1 MTPQEEPMNG
11 WDEGLII
18 TILVIIITVV
28 ALFQK
33 ENIFN
38 VLVTFFT
45 SI

>member
-18 TILVIIITVV
+18 TILVIIITAV
-28 ALFQK
+28 AVYQV
-33 ENIFN
+33 ENVFN